1 MQIRLINN
9 PSISTYT
16 TSAISIL
23 EYTMYSLAFN
33 EAPILMNEGI
43 NLKNKIVVDAYLSH
57 KKSKADGHDN
67 IMEWLRTMNI
77 IQYNNQHYSWI
88 TRDNNKSHTKIYNIQ
103 PIQIIELYLISINQ
117 FSSNSN
123 YFSFNPS
130 NNKLN
135 NYPSIFNGP
144 KAYIIHNL
152 QYQSMFDNLNLFLGI
167 KWSDIIDKS
176 TIYEQVQRGRGLT
189 KHSPALSRSI
199 STIAEQC
206 ICKIALFK
214 KVENSDSDAY
224 ISSMDLVESFET
236 SGLVKDEIFL
246 NPLSENLEEYY
257 KYLDQLPVNENLLP
271 VLIKT
276 PIILSP
282 EEQRLLLDH
291 YRIKLLDTKIFQDQY
306 KARKRNIEYGYEGT
320 LNIKVVCNRVKE
332 GYQLI
337 ASNRMTSKLATYT
350 YDESKPKHKLKPP
363 RKKIKRSDVLAQQ
376 GMNANED
383 LKASV
388 LVLIKTLNGWL
399 FDFMYNITNELL
411 LENFKD
417 IFGVLLNKLTIKGI
431 RLRHVF
437 STTIEKFIKSVTSG
451 SNLYAFNGKKKR
463 KNHEDEILQKIDKET
478 TIQIKQKIGELIGDH
493 LPFYKVIFPLES
505 LIAMRVINIMKD
517 NGYKIENVYDC
528 YYYDSNEISASDFQ
542 LLLSNVIQKTCDEY
556 SFLKTYNQTPWIDV
570 DESFETLIN
579 WEEDQN

>member
-1 MQIRLINN
+1 
-9 PSISTYT
+9 
-16 TSAISIL
+16 
-23 EYTMYSLAFN
+23 
-33 EAPILMNEGI
+33 MNEGI
-43 NLKNKIVVDAYLSH
+43 NLKNEKVVDAYLSH

-67 IMEWLRTMNI
+67 NMDWLRTMNI

-88 TRDNNKSHTKIYNIQ
+88 TRHNNKPHTKIYNIQ
-103 PIQIIELYLISINQ
+103 AIQIIELYLISINQ
-117 FSSNSN
+117 FSGNSN

-130 NNKLN
+130 NNNVN

-144 KAYIIHNL
+144 KAYLIHNL
-152 QYQSMFDNLNLFLGI
+152 QYQSMFDNLKLFLGI
-167 KWSDIIDKS
+167 KWSDLIDKS

-189 KHSPALSRSI
+189 KHSPALSRSV

-224 ISSMDLVESFET
+224 ISSMDLVASFET
-236 SGLVKDEIFL
+236 SGSVKDEIFL
-246 NPLSENLEEYY
+246 NPLSENLDEYY
-257 KYLDQLPVNENLLP
+257 KYIDQLPVNENLLP
-271 VLIKT
+271 VIIKT

-282 EEQRLLLDH
+282 EEQKLLLDH

-306 KARKRNIEYGYEGT
+306 KARKKNIEYGYEGT
-320 LNIKVVCNRVKE
+320 LNIKLVCKKVKE

-350 YDESKPKHKLKPP
+350 YDESKPKHKLKAP
-363 RKKIKRSDVLAQQ
+363 RKKVKRSDVLTQQ
-376 GMNANED
+376 GINANED
-383 LKASV
+383 LKSSV

-463 KNHEDEILQKIDKET
+463 KKHEDEILQKIDKET

-542 LLLSNVIQKTCDEY
+542 LLLSNVIQETCDEY
-556 SFLKTYNQTPWIDV
+556 SFLKTYNQTPWIDI

-579 WEEDQN
+579 WEENQN

>member
-1 MQIRLINN
+1 
-9 PSISTYT
+9 
-16 TSAISIL
+16 
-23 EYTMYSLAFN
+23 
-33 EAPILMNEGI
+33 MNEGI
-43 NLKNKIVVDAYLSH
+43 NLKNKVVVDAYLSH

-67 IMEWLRTMNI
+67 IMEWLRNMDL
-77 IQYNNQHYSWI
+77 IQYNNHHYAWI
-88 TRDNNKSHTKIYNIQ
+88 TRDNNEPHTKIYNIQ
-103 PIQIIELYLISINQ
+103 PIEIIELYLISINQ
-117 FSSNSN
+117 FSGCSSH
-123 YFSFNPS
+123 YTYKPS
-130 NNKLN
+130 NNKLY

-144 KAYIIHNL
+144 KAYLIHNN

-167 KWSDIIDKS
+167 KWSDLIEIS
-176 TIYEQVQRGRGLT
+176 TINNQVQIGRGLT

-224 ISSMDLVESFET
+224 LSSMDLIESYET
-236 SGLVKDEIFL
+236 SGRVKDEIFL
-246 NPLSENLEEYY
+246 NPVSENLEQHY
-257 KYLDQLPVNENLLP
+257 KYIDQLPINENLSNL
-271 VLIKT
+271 LIET
-276 PIILSP
+276 PTILSP
-282 EEQRLLLDH
+282 DEQRLIMDH
-291 YRIKLLDTKIFQDQY
+291 YRIKLLDTKIYQDQY
-306 KARKRNIEYGYEGT
+306 KARKNNVEYGYEGT
-320 LNIKVVCNRVKE
+320 LNIKIVCKRVKE

-337 ASNRMTSKLATYT
+337 TSNRMASKLATFT

-363 RKKIKRSDVLAQQ
+363 RKKVKRSDVLAQQ

-383 LKASV
+383 LKSSV

-411 LENFKD
+411 LENFRD
-417 IFGVLLNKLTIKGI
+417 FYGTLLTKLTIKGI

-437 STTIEKFIKSVTSG
+437 STTIEKFRKSVISG

-463 KNHEDEILQKIDKET
+463 KKDEDEILQKIDKDT
-478 TIQIKQKIGELIGDH
+478 TIQIHQKIGELIGNH

-505 LIAMRVINIMKD
+505 LIAMRVINIMKEK
-517 NGYKIENVYDC
+517 GYKIENVYDC

-542 LLLSNVIQKTCDEY
+542 QLLSNVIQETCDEY
-556 SFLKTYNQTPWIDV
+556 SFLKTYNQAPLIDI

-579 WEEDQN
+579 WEENQN